1 MASTKEI
8 QRRIK
13 GVRSTGK
20 ITRAMEMISAVKMRK
35 AVEAVTN
42 VRPYAKAVLVVLRQM
57 TTVEHME
64 HPFFVPR
71 PVKKALYIVVAS
83 NRGLCGGFNSQVYK
97 RLRAVREEDTDRE
110 ALYITIGKKADAIA
124 RRIIAAPVGGGGE
137 IIASFPDI
145 LTIPS
150 AENVRP
156 VARMLVEKYLS
167 GEIDRAVVAYTDFV
181 SVMTQTTKVRVLLP
195 VVEKD
200 VLKEIH
206 EMDPHAPIEV
216 DALHAEYVIEPA
228 SEEMLER
235 LILQLLTMEIY
246 HAVFES
252 NASQEAARM
261 MAMRNATDAAKEMV
275 ADLTLSF
282 NQLRQAKIT
291 QEIAE
296 LSAGKAALET

>member
-13 GVRSTGK
+13 GVKSTGK

-64 HPFFVPR
+64 HPFFVSR
-71 PVKKALYIVVAS
+71 PVKKTLYIVVAS

-97 RLRAVREEDTDRE
+97 RLSAVREEDRDRE
-110 ALYITIGKKADAIA
+110 AEYVTIGKKADMIA
-124 RRIIAAPVGGGGE
+124 RRVIASPTLGGGE

-145 LTIPS
+145 LTLPS

-167 GEIDRAVVAYTDFV
+167 EEIDRAVMVYTDFV
-181 SVMTQTTKVRVLLP
+181 SVMSQVPKVRALLP

-200 VLKEIH
+200 VLKALH
-206 EMDPHAPIEV
+206 EMDPHAPLDV
-216 DALHAEYVIEPA
+216 DTLKAEYVIEPA
-228 SEEMLER
+228 PEEMLER

-261 MAMRNATDAAKEMV
+261 MAMRNATEAAKEMV
-275 ADLTLSF
+275 ADLTLSY